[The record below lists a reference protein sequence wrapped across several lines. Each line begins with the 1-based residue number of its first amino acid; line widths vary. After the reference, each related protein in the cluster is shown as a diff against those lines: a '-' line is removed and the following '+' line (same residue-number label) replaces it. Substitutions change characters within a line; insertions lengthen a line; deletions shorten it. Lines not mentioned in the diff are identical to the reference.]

1 MHQFTHIDQENQPGM
16 VDVSEKNITHR
27 VAKASALLKL
37 PEEIKTI
44 VKDGEIESK
53 KGPVLT
59 TAIIAGTQ
67 AVKKTH
73 ELIPFCHPLSING
86 CDISIVFNKDSDLV
100 ITCIVNIDGKT
111 GVEMEALTG
120 VSVASLTIY
129 DMCKSI
135 SHGIVISDIRLLE
148 KSGGK
153 SDIS

>member
-1 MHQFTHIDQENQPGM
+1 MFSHIKKNNQPGM

-27 VAKASALLKL
+27 VAKASALVKL
-37 PEEIKTI
+37 PEEIKRV

>member
-1 MHQFTHIDQENQPGM
+1 MFSHIKKNNQPGM

-37 PEEIKTI
+37 PDEIKTI

>member
-1 MHQFTHIDQENQPGM
+1 MFSHIKKNSQPGM
-16 VDVSEKNITHR
+16 VDVSKKNITHR
-27 VAKASALLKL
+27 SAKASAVVQL
-37 PEEIKTI
+37 PDEIKNI

-73 ELIPFCHPLSING
+73 DLIPFCHPLSINA
-86 CDISIVFNKDSDLV
+86 CDISIDFNDESDLV
-100 ITCIVNIDGKT
+100 VTCTVSIDDKT

-129 DMCKSI
+129 DMCKSV
-135 SHGIVISDIRLLE
+135 SHEIVISDIELLE
-148 KSGGK
+148 KTGGK

>member
-1 MHQFTHIDQENQPGM
+1 MFSHIKKNNQPGM

-37 PEEIKTI
+37 PDEIKTI

-86 CDISIVFNKDSDLV
+86 CDISIVFNKHSDLV

>member
-1 MHQFTHIDQENQPGM
+1 MFSHIKKNNQPGM
-16 VDVSEKNITHR
+16 VDVSEKDITHR
-27 VAKASALLKL
+27 VAKASALVKL
-37 PEEIKTI
+37 PDEIKNLI
-44 VKDGEIESK
+44 KDGEIESK

-73 ELIPFCHPLSING
+73 DLIPFCHPLTINA
-86 CDISIVFNKDSDLV
+86 CDIVIDFNDESNLV
-100 ITCIVNIDGKT
+100 VTCTVSIDGKT

-135 SHGIVISDIRLLE
+135 SHGIVISDIELLE

-153 SDIS
+153 SDIT

>member
-1 MHQFTHIDQENQPGM
+1 MMQKI
-16 VDVSEKNITHR
+16 
-27 VAKASALLKL
+27 
-37 PEEIKTI
+37 
-44 VKDGEIESK
+44 GEIESK

-73 ELIPFCHPLSING
+73 DLIPFCHPLSINS
-86 CDISIVFNKDSDLV
+86 CDISIDFNDESNLV
-100 ITCIVNIDGKT
+100 VTCTVGINAKT

-135 SHGIVISDIRLLE
+135 SHEIVISDIQLLE
-148 KSGGK
+148 KTGGK

>member
-1 MHQFTHIDQENQPGM
+1 MFSHIKKNNQPGM

-27 VAKASALLKL
+27 VAKASALVKL
-37 PEEIKTI
+37 PEEIKTV

>member
-1 MHQFTHIDQENQPGM
+1 MFSHIKKNNQPGM

-27 VAKASALLKL
+27 VAKASALVKL
-37 PEEIKTI
+37 PEEIKTV

-135 SHGIVISDIRLLE
+135 SHGIVIFDIRLLE

>member
-1 MHQFTHIDQENQPGM
+1 MFSHIKKNNQPGM

-73 ELIPFCHPLSING
+73 ELIPFCNPLSING

>member
-1 MHQFTHIDQENQPGM
+1 MFTHIKKNNQPGM

-27 VAKASALLKL
+27 VAKASALVKL
-37 PEEIKTI
+37 PEEIKTV

>member
-1 MHQFTHIDQENQPGM
+1 MFSHIKKNSQPGM
-16 VDVSEKNITHR
+16 VDVSKKNITHR
-27 VAKASALLKL
+27 SAKASAVVQL
-37 PEEIKTI
+37 PDEIKNI

-73 ELIPFCHPLSING
+73 DLIPFCHPLSINA
-86 CDISIVFNKDSDLV
+86 CDISIDFNDESDLV
-100 ITCIVNIDGKT
+100 VTCTVSIDGKT

-129 DMCKSI
+129 DMCKSV
-135 SHGIVISDIRLLE
+135 SHEIVISDIELLE
-148 KSGGK
+148 KTGGK

>member
-1 MHQFTHIDQENQPGM
+1 MFSHIKKNNQPGM

-27 VAKASALLKL
+27 VAKASALVKL
-37 PEEIKTI
+37 PEEIKTV

-111 GVEMEALTG
+111 GVEMEAL
-120 VSVASLTIY
+120 AIF
-129 DMCKSI
+129 
-135 SHGIVISDIRLLE
+135 LLP
-148 KSGGK
+148 SGG
-153 SDIS
+153 

>member
-1 MHQFTHIDQENQPGM
+1 M

-148 KSGGK
+148 SIFTTSVDKILILNS
-153 SDIS
+153 

>member
-1 MHQFTHIDQENQPGM
+1 MFSHIKKNNQPGM

>member
-1 MHQFTHIDQENQPGM
+1 MFSHIKKNNQPGM

-27 VAKASALLKL
+27 VAKASALVKL
-37 PEEIKTI
+37 PEEIKT
-44 VKDGEIESK
+44 VVQDGEIESK

>member
-1 MHQFTHIDQENQPGM
+1 MFSHIKKNNQPGM

-37 PEEIKTI
+37 PDEIKTI

-100 ITCIVNIDGKT
+100 ITCIVNIEGKT

>member
-1 MHQFTHIDQENQPGM
+1 MFSHIKKNNQPGM

-37 PEEIKTI
+37 PDEIKTI

-153 SDIS
+153 SDIA

>member
-1 MHQFTHIDQENQPGM
+1 
-16 VDVSEKNITHR
+16 
-27 VAKASALLKL
+27 LLKL

>member
-1 MHQFTHIDQENQPGM
+1 MFSHIKKNNQPGM

-37 PEEIKTI
+37 PDEIKTI

-73 ELIPFCHPLSING
+73 ELIPFCHPLTING

>member
-1 MHQFTHIDQENQPGM
+1 M
-16 VDVSEKNITHR
+16 
-27 VAKASALLKL
+27 LKL
-37 PEEIKTI
+37 PDEIKTI

-153 SDIS
+153 SDIA

>member
-1 MHQFTHIDQENQPGM
+1 MFSHIKKNNQPGM

-153 SDIS
+153 SDIA